1 MAHRSFALEGDIY
14 RLLQYIYPVYLVTHK
29 SIFLFCFQSESIIWV
44 SKKTTSVNLS
54 PSTHLPRIT
63 PGKLFLLWTP
73 RQQLKTHLLI
83 Q

>member
-1 MAHRSFALEGDIY
+1 MITDKSLI
-14 RLLQYIYPVYLVTHK
+14 LLRTREHNLDEQ
-29 SIFLFCFQSESIIWV
+29 
-44 SKKTTSVNLS
+44 KTTSVNLS
-54 PSTHLPRIT
+54 PSTHLSRIT